1 MARWSILSNRF
12 SGPRGGS
19 PLEGLSDVHRSQ
31 ESGFGDWAC
40 AFIYWFILCEDTAT
54 TFMMSQSF
62 HNTTLS
68 SDKRHAMGL
77 EEGMVRLRCIT
88 W

>member
-31 ESGFGDWAC
+31 ESGFGIGLAPL
-40 AFIYWFILCEDTAT
+40 FTGLFYVKILLL
-54 TFMMSQSF
+54 
-62 HNTTLS
+62 HL
-68 SDKRHAMGL
+68 
-77 EEGMVRLRCIT
+77 
-88 W
+88 